1 MVLPFLCDGIQKARG
16 IVIAIPPAN
25 CYNRNNKPG
34 EGTCVD
40 KLNFIWKDRKRILGM
55 PISFT
60 KYAINE
66 DRLFVEKGLLN
77 TNQEEVIL
85 YRVRDIS
92 LHISLFQRIFG
103 VGSVIV
109 QSSDRSTP
117 VLTLKNV
124 KAPRE
129 VKEMLHQQVEK
140 VKIQRRLR
148 VGEVLEDDGYGR
160 DLDGDGEIDEL

>member
-1 MVLPFLCDGIQKARG
+1 M
-16 IVIAIPPAN
+16 
-25 CYNRNNKPG
+25 
-34 EGTCVD
+34 
-40 KLNFIWKDRKRILGM
+40 
-55 PISFT
+55 
-60 KYAINE
+60 
-66 DRLFVEKGLLN
+66 EKGLLN

-140 VKIQRRLR
+140 VKIQRRMR
-148 VGEVLEDDGYGR
+148 VGEVLEDDGYR
-160 DLDGDGEIDEL
+160 QDVAGDGVIDEL

>member
-66 DRLFVEKGLLN
+66 IFCRRSIPLL
-77 TNQEEVIL
+77 L
-85 YRVRDIS
+85 
-92 LHISLFQRIFG
+92 LL
-103 VGSVIV
+103 SV
-109 QSSDRSTP
+109 
-117 VLTLKNV
+117 
-124 KAPRE
+124 E
-129 VKEMLHQQVEK
+129 VK
-140 VKIQRRLR
+140 
-148 VGEVLEDDGYGR
+148 
-160 DLDGDGEIDEL
+160 

>member
-1 MVLPFLCDGIQKARG
+1 M
-16 IVIAIPPAN
+16 
-25 CYNRNNKPG
+25 
-34 EGTCVD
+34 D

-60 KYAINE
+60 KYAMNE
-66 DRLFVEKGLLN
+66 DRLCVEKGLLN

-103 VGSVIV
+103 VGSVVV

-124 KAPRE
+124 KSPRE
-129 VKEMLHQQVEK
+129 VKEMLHKQVEK